1 MEDTVMNNAPETT
14 ETAPVNEGTP
24 DFDDDAF
31 FDDIDLSDIK
41 ADEAEETGNEKQETP
56 AETEDQPEAD
66 QQKETEPEQQEQE
79 DGASDEQKS
88 EETQE
93 GENQPF
99 MELKRF
105 GEVTKVNREQATVL
119 AQKGLDYDHV
129 RGERDTAKE
138 RVAELEG
145 FLTELAA
152 PSNMSIEDLMDAT
165 RAELLANKEGID
177 QSVALQRVK
186 LDRERK
192 AFDAQKQNAQREELA
207 KQEQKQ
213 RIDAD
218 NAAFQRAFPN
228 VKMSEVPK
236 EVWEMMLKEGESLV
250 SSYARF
256 TAKALAEENEKLKS
270 DLETAKQNFDNKQ
283 RSTGSQKSAGNA
295 QKKSDPIDDD
305 WYSGD

>member
-1 MEDTVMNNAPETT
+1 MEDTVMNNAPETI

-79 DGASDEQKS
+79 DGTSDEQKS

-93 GENQPF
+93 GEDQPF

-145 FLTELAA
+145 FLTELAS

-218 NAAFQRAFPN
+218 NAAFRRAFPN

-236 EVWEMMLKEGESLV
+236 EVWETMLKEGESLV

-295 QKKSDPIDDD
+295 QKKNDPIDDD
-305 WYSGD
+305 WYSDD

>member
-1 MEDTVMNNAPETT
+1 MNETAMNNAPETVDT
-14 ETAPVNEGTP
+14 TAMSEETTP
-24 DFDDDAF
+24 NYDDDAF
-31 FDDIDLSDIK
+31 FDDIDLSDVQ
-41 ADEAEETGNEKQETP
+41 ADEAGEEKQEPP
-56 AETEDQPEAD
+56 AEESKPEAD
-66 QQKETEPEQQEQE
+66 PQKEEETEPQEQ
-79 DGASDEQKS
+79 GTSDEQKS
-88 EETQE
+88 EEAQE
-93 GENQPF
+93 GEDQPF

-105 GEVTKVNREQATVL
+105 GEVTKVNREQATTL

-138 RVAELEG
+138 RVAELED
-145 FLTELAA
+145 FLTELAS

-218 NAAFQRAFPN
+218 NAAFRRAFPN

-236 EVWEMMLKEGESLV
+236 EVWETMLKEGESLV

-295 QKKSDPIDDD
+295 QKKNDPIDDD
-305 WYSGD
+305 WYSDD

>member
-66 QQKETEPEQQEQE
+66 QQKETEPEQREQE
-79 DGASDEQKS
+79 DGTSDEQKS

-93 GENQPF
+93 GEDQPF

-105 GEVTKVNREQATVL
+105 GEVTKVNREQATAL

-145 FLTELAA
+145 FLTELAS

-207 KQEQKQ
+207 KQEEKQ

-218 NAAFQRAFPN
+218 NAAFRRAFPN

-236 EVWEMMLKEGESLV
+236 EVWETMLKEGESLV

-295 QKKSDPIDDD
+295 QKKNDPIDDD
-305 WYSGD
+305 WYSDD